1 MKKQQIQIDQKKIEN
16 RALTVTVIVNV
27 LLAAAGVGMY
37 FFTGLTTM
45 FIDGMYSTIAL
56 MSTIIALLISIYSK
70 KKTKNHPGGLYFM
83 EPLYALLKV
92 FMIFTVLITGIVLSV
107 PVVIDYFVN
116 GEGQVMD
123 AGAVPWYA
131 IFATSVCLGLS
142 LYNRIQ
148 YKKTNCTSTMLRAES
163 QTNLIDG
170 LQSAGIGI
178 AFLIFQLIPIESAFG
193 FLHYTGDFF
202 ITLVLIVISVKDPVI
217 LLLDSFRELT
227 DGIAHDKD
235 IYDAVEEATGL
246 QREAFSVFKMGMK
259 IRVCIPKSQVTQED
273 IEAKEKMLEILH
285 RRYETAEIVY
295 IA

>member
-235 IYDAVEEATGL
+235 IYDAVEESTGL

-259 IRVCIPKSQVTQED
+259 IRVCIPKSQVTHED